1 MTYEEAAKI
10 LDPETSREALLP
22 YAYDPQY
29 QQMLLRKACVIAAN
43 VLESYAAL
51 TVSCPEGDLIMPG
64 GETFK
69 AKFLSLPRVS
79 YEPLRPVDVMPVNCI
94 KIQYNGEKKFPTI
107 EEFAREAKDQA
118 IKIIEEET
126 GVSFDRLVQLAYADQ
141 EGRCVVLPVKV
152 GDFVYSIKYS
162 NVIDKEF
169 VCKAV
174 NIMGE
179 NSSTLYETIDEKG
192 LCSSFFGRDI
202 GKTVF
207 LTEEQAESTLE
218 KIKER
223 EDNETD

>member
-1 MTYEEAAKI
+1 M
-10 LDPETSREALLP
+10 
-22 YAYDPQY
+22 
-29 QQMLLRKACVIAAN
+29 
-43 VLESYAAL
+43 
-51 TVSCPEGDLIMPG
+51 
-64 GETFK
+64 
-69 AKFLSLPRVS
+69 
-79 YEPLRPVDVMPVNCI
+79 
-94 KIQYNGEKKFPTI
+94 
-107 EEFAREAKDQA
+107 
-118 IKIIEEET
+118 
-126 GVSFDRLVQLAYADQ
+126 
-141 EGRCVVLPVKV
+141 VLPVKV